1 LQGLLLQHNKL
12 YGEIPN
18 DIGRL
23 QILVKL
29 NMSGNLINGSI
40 PSSLSMLKKL
50 TNLDLQA
57 NKLSGEIPSSFGSM
71 DSLLELQL
79 GNNQLGGTIRSL
91 PTKLQIA
98 LNLSHNN
105 FGGPIPNVISRLQSL
120 EVLDLSNN
128 KFSGDFPDFLRQMGS
143 LTEINV
149 SNNMLTGSVP
159 QFRPNVNV
167 LIGGNKNLS
176 FSTPDPSSIPAR
188 KNTKPVSVAIIVAST
203 AAVVALVIVVC
214 AVVALVST
222 PEVIKGNLLTLNV
235 IHRTNLDFTKA
246 MKDVRHTSN
255 VIVKTRFST
264 YYKAIMPSG
273 MSYIVKKLDWSD
285 KIFQLGTRDL
295 FETELEILGRL
306 TNSSV
311 MIPLAYTLTSRS
323 AYLFYEFADK
333 GSLFDVLHGSMGSGL
348 DWTNRY
354 SIALGVAKGL
364 AFLHGYASGRITLLD
379 LSSKVV
385 MLKSLNEPQIGDIEL
400 SKVMDPSKSTGNLSV
415 VAGSIGFV
423 PPEYAYTMRVTMAG
437 NVYSFGVIL
446 LELLTGKTAVS
457 EGSELAKWVLSKS
470 KQNDNLDQILDST
483 VSRTSPAT
491 RDQMLAVLEVALAC
505 VSEFPEARP
514 EMRSV
519 LRTLLDVRN

>member
-1 LQGLLLQHNKL
+1 
-12 YGEIPN
+12 
-18 DIGRL
+18 
-23 QILVKL
+23 
-29 NMSGNLINGSI
+29 
-40 PSSLSMLKKL
+40 MLKKL

-57 NKLSGEIPSSFGSM
+57 NKLSGEIPSFGSM

-105 FGGPIPNVISRLQSL
+105 FGGPIPNVISRSQSL

-149 SNNMLTGSVP
+149 SNNMLTGLVP

-167 LIGGNKNLS
+167 VIRGNKNLS

-188 KNTKPVSVAIIVAST
+188 KKTKPVSVAIIVAST

-214 AVVALVST
+214 VALIVSRRIHKVNDEET
-222 PEVIKGNLLTLNV
+222 HSTKPEVIKSNLLTLNV

-246 MKDVRHTSN
+246 MEAVSHTSN

-285 KIFQLGTRDL
+285 KMFQLGTHDL

-306 TNSSV
+306 RNSSV
-311 MIPLAYTLTSRS
+311 MIPLAYTLTSES
-323 AYLFYEFADK
+323 AYLFYEFTDK
-333 GSLFDVLHGSMGSGL
+333 GSLFDVLHGSMGRGL

-354 SIALGVAKGL
+354 SIALGVANGL
-364 AFLHGYASGRITLLD
+364 AFLHGYASGPITLLD

-400 SKVMDPSKSTGNLSV
+400 SKVIDPSKSTGNLSA
-415 VAGSIGFV
+415 VAGSVGYV

-446 LELLTGKTAVS
+446 LELLTGKAAVS
-457 EGSELAKWVLSKS
+457 EGSELAKWVLSKT
-470 KQNDNLDQILDST
+470 KQNGNLDQILDSD
-483 VSRTSPAT
+483 VRRTSPAT
-491 RDQMLAVLEVALAC
+491 RDQMLAVLKVALAC
-505 VSEFPEARP
+505 VSESPEARP
-514 EMRSV
+514 KMRSV
-519 LRTLLDVRN
+519 LRMLLNVRN